1 MKSHAGCRP
10 DCTPMHHALDC
21 PMAHPGSEARLR
33 EALRRIAEFDPCDC
47 GCTPDTD
54 YAPIMREIAL
64 EALR

>member
-1 MKSHAGCRP
+1 MGSHNGCEAGCTSTRHEM
-10 DCTPMHHALDC
+10 DCKV
-21 PMAHPGSEARLR
+21 AHPGAEARLR

-54 YAPIMREIAL
+54 YAPLMREIAL